1 MPEQRRN
8 AQIMRH
14 KTGLQCNLTYRVG
27 KPALFAGRL
36 QKAIERAF
44 IAHNGPIS
52 TAEAGIWCYPR
63 AERPD
68 YSNVKRVLK
77 RIGAVKLRRLGG
89 SARPLLW
96 APPLI

>member
-1 MPEQRRN
+1 
-8 AQIMRH
+8 MREEAPNRT
-14 KTGLQCNLTYRVG
+14 KMSQNPRIPSNLTSRVG

-36 QKAIERAF
+36 QKAVERAF
-44 IAHNGPIS
+44 IAHNGPI
-52 TAEAGIWCYPR
+52 TTVEAGIWCYPR

-68 YSNVKRVLK
+68 RSNVKRVLK
-77 RIGAVKLRRLGG
+77 RLGCVKLRRLGG